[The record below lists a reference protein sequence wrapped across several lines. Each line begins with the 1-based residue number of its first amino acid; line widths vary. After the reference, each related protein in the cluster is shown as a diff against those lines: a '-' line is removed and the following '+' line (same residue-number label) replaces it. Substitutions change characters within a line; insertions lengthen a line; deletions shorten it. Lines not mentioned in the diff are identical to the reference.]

1 MSTTSSAHH
10 GIPHFFLNALRI
22 AAGLLFMQ
30 HGAQK
35 LFAVLGQEQAV
46 DLVSQMGLAGVLE
59 FYGGLLIV
67 LGLFTRP
74 VAVVLAVEML
84 WAYVQAHIPR
94 GLWPILNQGELA
106 LLYAFIF
113 AFIGANGGGAF
124 SIDGWWAAR
133 RRRQAAGG

>member
-35 LFAVLGQEQAV
+35 LFAVLGREEAV

-67 LGLFTRP
+67 LGLLTRP
-74 VAVVLAVEML
+74 VAVILAVEMV
-84 WAYVQAHIPR
+84 WAYVQAHMPR
-94 GLWPILNQGELA
+94 GSWPILNGGELP

-124 SIDGWWAAR
+124 SIDGWWASR